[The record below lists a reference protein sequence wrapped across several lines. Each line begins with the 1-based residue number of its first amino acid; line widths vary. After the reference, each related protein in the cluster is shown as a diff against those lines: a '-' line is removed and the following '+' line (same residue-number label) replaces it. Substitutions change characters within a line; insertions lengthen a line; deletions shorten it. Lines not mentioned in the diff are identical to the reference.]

1 MAEYSLS
8 STWYAEAN
16 ARQLQDVSNYIRNVA
31 RSRGVQKEFVLWT
44 APKDRAVRGKSR
56 SKNLIKPVGYTGYRD
71 VNGVKQGCWIA
82 ATTRATND
90 YYDKTLM
97 VHCFNRR
104 PIVSVSSY
112 LQDYGCPVDLKV
124 FATSEMLQW
133 FWRGC
138 IRDNKPMTIAIGS
151 KRMYGFFMDWLN
163 GDD

>member
-1 MAEYSLS
+1 MA
-8 STWYAEAN
+8 
-16 ARQLQDVSNYIRNVA
+16 
-31 RSRGVQKEFVLWT
+31 
-44 APKDRAVRGKSR
+44 
-56 SKNLIKPVGYTGYRD
+56 
-71 VNGVKQGCWIA
+71 
-82 ATTRATND
+82 
-90 YYDKTLM
+90 
-97 VHCFNRR
+97 HCFNRR